1 MLQEIRGV
9 EYSTRV
15 SILANPQGA
24 EGVCQHSNVFLHL
37 ADRKK
42 RFVLISIILSI
53 RYIVFIKANWAES
66 RRENRSRN
74 HDKTL
79 YISNRRVI
87 AIAKWN
93 GHAADRSFIRYKN
106 QE

>member
-1 MLQEIRGV
+1 MLLEICGV

-15 SILANPQGA
+15 SILAKPQGV
-24 EGVCQHSNVFLHL
+24 EGVCQVCNAFLHL

-42 RFVLISIILSI
+42 QFVLISIILSI
-53 RYIVFIKANWAES
+53 LYIVFIKANWAES

-79 YISNRRVI
+79 YISNRRVA
-87 AIAKWN
+87 AIAKTN
-93 GHAADRSFIRYKN
+93 GQSADWTFIHCKN
-106 QE
+106 QT